1 MNEILDMIRTVKKK
15 SGLSD
20 DEFKVIVASVGKP
33 FDRMQIMNDTEGN
46 LQGYDCKICHN
57 KGIVYFRQGDEIVSK
72 NCDCM
77 KVRESLARIKNSGL
91 SNLIEKYTFDRYI
104 IEHDFQKVVKNKA
117 ESFLKNNAKWFFIGG
132 QIGCGKSH
140 ICTAIVGE
148 LLKQGRQ
155 ARYMQW
161 RDDVVNLKSHAN
173 TPDYPYLMKQLQ
185 SAEVLYIDDLF
196 KMEVG
201 KNPTSADINIAFE
214 IINHR
219 YVNPDLITIISSEKT
234 ISDMLKIDEAVASRI
249 CEYTGDYMI
258 NISPDIH
265 KNYRLRGVI

>member
-1 MNEILDMIRTVKKK
+1 MNEILEMIRTLKKK
-15 SGLSD
+15 SGISD
-20 DEFKVIVASVGKP
+20 DEFKAIVASVGKP
-33 FDRMQIMNDTEGN
+33 FDRMQIMNDAEGN

-104 IEHDFQKVVKNKA
+104 IEHDFQKVVKDKA
-117 ESFLKNNAKWFFIGG
+117 VNFLKNNAKWFFIGG

-148 LLKQGRQ
+148 LLKQGKQ

-161 RDDVVNLKSHAN
+161 RDDVVKLKSHAN
-173 TPDYPYLMKQLQ
+173 SYEYELLIKPFKN
-185 SAEVLYIDDLF
+185 AEVLYIDDLF
-196 KMEVG
+196 KTRAGEF
-201 KNPTSADINIAFE
+201 PTSADVNIAFE
-214 IINHR
+214 IINQR
-219 YVNPDLITIISSEKT
+219 YINPDFITIISSERT

-249 CEYTGDYMI
+249 CEYAGDYMI
-258 NISPDIH
+258 NISEDIH

>member
-1 MNEILDMIRTVKKK
+1 MNEILEMIRTLKKK
-15 SGLSD
+15 SGISD
-20 DEFKVIVASVGKP
+20 DEFKAIVASVGKP
-33 FDRMQIMNDTEGN
+33 FDRMQIMNDAEGN

-91 SNLIEKYTFDRYI
+91 SNLSEKYTFDRYI
-104 IEHDFQKVVKNKA
+104 IEHDFQKVVKDKA
-117 ESFLKNNAKWFFIGG
+117 VNFLKNNAKWFFIGG

-148 LLKQGRQ
+148 LLKQGKQ

-173 TPDYPYLMKQLQ
+173 TPDYPYMIKQFKN
-185 SAEVLYIDDLF
+185 AEVLYIDDLF

-201 KNPTSADINIAFE
+201 KSPTTADINIAFE

-219 YVNPDLITIISSEKT
+219 YINPDFTTIISSEKT
-234 ISDMLKIDEAVASRI
+234 IMDMLSIDQAIASRI
-249 CEYTGDYMI
+249 CEYAGEYMV
-258 NISPDIH
+258 NISEDIH